1 MPLVLDEQTCRDILE
16 SLAVGL
22 YVTDPERRIVLWND
36 GAERITGYKRQEVL
50 GRLCPDQILE
60 HYGAGNNLL
69 CGDSCLLTAAM
80 RDGQPREA
88 TVFLCHKEGE
98 RIPVRVRAV
107 PVRNERGTI
116 VGVAECFDEVAAP
129 QPDELLETE
138 PVEDRFDLTTGIP
151 DRKSMELHLRSTLEH
166 FRASQVPFAAF
177 AVSMDG
183 LDRIRETRGQK
194 AAEAVLR
201 VAART
206 LMKNLRPS
214 DAVGR
219 WSRDRLLA
227 IASNCPSAALASVA
241 GRLKKI
247 VDASSVPWWGDRI
260 PITISMA
267 GASILAGETGEKVVA
282 RAEAALVELTK
293 WAA

>member
-1 MPLVLDEQTCRDILE
+1 MALALDEQTCRSILE

-22 YVTDPERRIVLWND
+22 HVADRERRIVLWND
-36 GAERITGYKRQEVL
+36 GAERITGFKRQEVI
-50 GRLCPDQILE
+50 GKRCPEQILE
-60 HYGAGNNLL
+60 HYDAANKMLSGAN
-69 CGDSCLLTAAM
+69 CLLAGVMTAG
-80 RDGQPREA
+80 RPREA

-98 RIPVRVRAV
+98 RIPVRVRVA
-107 PVRNERGTI
+107 PVRNERGAI
-116 VGVAECFDEVAAP
+116 VGVVECFDEMAAP

-138 PVEDRFDLTTGIP
+138 PVEDRFDLATGIP
-151 DRKSMELHLRSTLEH
+151 DQHSMELHLRSTLEH
-166 FRASQVPFAAF
+166 YRASQVPFAAF
-177 AVSMDG
+177 AVLVDG
-183 LDRIRETRGQK
+183 LDLIRETRGQK

-219 WSRDRLLA
+219 WSGEQLLA
-227 IASNCPSAALASVA
+227 IASNCPAAALASVA
-241 GRLKKI
+241 GRLKQI

-260 PITISMA
+260 PISVTMA

-282 RAEAALVELTK
+282 RAEAALVELMK
-293 WAA
+293 RAA